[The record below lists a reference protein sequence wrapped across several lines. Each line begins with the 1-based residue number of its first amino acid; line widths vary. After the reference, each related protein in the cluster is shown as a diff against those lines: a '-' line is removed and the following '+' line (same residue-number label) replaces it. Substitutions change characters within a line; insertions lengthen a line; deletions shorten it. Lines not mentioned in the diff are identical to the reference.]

1 VKLLLI
7 GHLAFLNRLFIVIED
22 FLFPSLKQVEHDLF
36 NTPNRL
42 VLIIG
47 HGRSGTTNLHK
58 GLSSLEGVATGH
70 NYDFLMPSLILKYVF
85 YPFVGVLDYVLFKK
99 LVDADG
105 TPNHKLGLWE
115 ELEENFYLLNQ
126 HSSEVYPNYI
136 MNTLGLKSMRQM
148 TKFDGRNL
156 DFVKKCISRSLY
168 FQGKTN

>member
-1 VKLLLI
+1 MTTNFVMMLRELLSQRNYAHIVKLLLI
-7 GHLAFLNRLFIVIED
+7 SHFSFMNRFFIIIED

-85 YPFVGVLDYVLFKK
+85 YPFAGVLDYVLFKK

-126 HSSEVYPNYI
+126 H
-136 MNTLGLKSMRQM
+136 
-148 TKFDGRNL
+148 
-156 DFVKKCISRSLY
+156 
-168 FQGKTN
+168 